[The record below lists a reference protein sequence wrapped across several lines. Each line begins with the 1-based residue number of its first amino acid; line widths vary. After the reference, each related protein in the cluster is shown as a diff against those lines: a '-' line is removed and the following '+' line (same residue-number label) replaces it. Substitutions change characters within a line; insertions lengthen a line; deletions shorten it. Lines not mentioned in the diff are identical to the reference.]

1 MGKIVSLGEVVAD
14 IYRDGEGTGMGM
26 PFTAR
31 PGGSPANKAV
41 AIARLGTES
50 AFVGAVGDDLFGD
63 FALKALHSEGV
74 DASGVVRHKSPTRTS
89 IAFVELS
96 ETGDREFTFY
106 RSDPAAD
113 ELLEADDIEP
123 GLLQGA
129 SFLNF
134 GSIPLIREPVRS
146 ATERAVELAGEL
158 SVPVAFDVNFREHL
172 WRGIEE
178 AKGAIDPLLDRSQIV
193 KLSEEE
199 LEPLFGAGSAEEA
212 AEALL
217 GRGVSLVLVS
227 AGEKGSLYATHGFSG
242 SVPAYP
248 VEAVDTTGAGDA
260 FFAVALEHLSEAG
273 GPDGWSEDLVRE
285 AARRGSAAGAI
296 ICTGYGGMEAL
307 PDRETLERFLAER

>member
-41 AIARLGTES
+41 AVARLGAES
-50 AFVGAVGDDLFGD
+50 AFVGAVGADLFGD
-63 FALKALHSEGV
+63 FALRALKGEGV
-74 DASGVVRHKSPTRTS
+74 DVSGVRRREPPTRTS
-89 IAFVELS
+89 IAFVEIS

-113 ELLEADDIEP
+113 ELLEPGDIVPEV
-123 GLLQGA
+123 LRGA

-146 ATERAVELAGEL
+146 ATHRAVDLAEDL
-158 SVPVAFDVNFREHL
+158 AVPVAFDVNFREHL
-172 WRGIEE
+172 WPSIGE
-178 AKGAIDPLLDRSQIV
+178 AKKAIDPLLDRSRIV

-199 LEPLFGAGSAEEA
+199 LEPLFGTESAEEA
-212 AEALL
+212 AASLID
-217 GRGVSLVLVS
+217 RGVSLIFVS
-227 AGEKGSLYATHGFSG
+227 AGERDSLYATADFSG
-242 SVPAYP
+242 TVPAFP

-260 FFAVALEHLSEAG
+260 FFAVALVHLAEAEG
-273 GPDGWSEDLVRE
+273 RWDEERVRE

-307 PDRETLERFLAER
+307 PDLDRLERFVAEGG